1 MPLLPLLYIASAK
14 PKMLN
19 GPSDFSNGLPTM
31 TKSAKQWIKIPLS
44 EQQRNSSFSS
54 ATLMLHVTNFQLK
67 SICGETPDIGTALY
81 PEGDWRIGYCIRP
94 NIESPENSSHPF
106 CVITMVTKHRR
117 LDNGNSRRF

>member
-19 GPSDFSNGLPTM
+19 GPSDFSNGSLTM
-31 TKSAKQWIKIPLS
+31 TKPLS
-44 EQQRNSSFSS
+44 EQQRNSWFSS
-54 ATLMLHVTNFQLK
+54 ATSMLHVTNFQLK
-67 SICGETPDIGTALY
+67 STALY

-106 CVITMVTKHRR
+106 CVITMVTKHICFAAERR
-117 LDNGNSRRF
+117 LDNGNSRRL